1 MNGTVSTAMRQSG
14 MNYKLNYGLDA
25 VNIREIAS
33 RYQPNEILADKLWK
47 ENSRE
52 CKILGT
58 LLQPKTS
65 FNREKANTWQADC
78 FLPELTEQLCFN
90 LLQHLEFAPE
100 LATDWVNNP
109 SESMRE
115 AGYTLALR
123 LLLKKTSIADIEEI
137 KRHATTD
144 FNSENYR
151 LKLTA
156 SRFLERA
163 NF

>member
-1 MNGTVSTAMRQSG
+1 MNGTVSTSMRKSG

-33 RYQPNEILADKLWK
+33 RYQPDETLADKLWK

-52 CKILGT
+52 CKILAT
-58 LLQPKTS
+58 LIHPKAGFTP
-65 FNREKANTWQADC
+65 EKANNWLEDC

-90 LLQHLEFAPE
+90 LLQHVAFAPE
-100 LATDWVNNP
+100 LATEWTSNP
-109 SESMRE
+109 HESTRE
-115 AGYTLALR
+115 AGFTLALR
-123 LLLKKTSIADIEEI
+123 LLLKKLKLTDIEQLKAI
-137 KRHATTD
+137 ATTD
-144 FNSENYR
+144 SNSDNYQ